1 MEPEFVLMIGMVEFE
16 SAQILI
22 IHGDAVHAPRAG
34 GGDRHHSTVD
44 LVSFMAPK
52 AHLSEPHTRECGG
65 KTGEPAG
72 TRTQG
77 LALMGQ
83 F

>member
-44 LVSFMAPK
+44 LVSFMA
-52 AHLSEPHTRECGG
+52 
-65 KTGEPAG
+65 
-72 TRTQG
+72 
-77 LALMGQ
+77 
-83 F
+83 

>member
-1 MEPEFVLMIGMVEFE
+1 MNQLRLQSRINSGSVQVEEMEPEFVLMIGMVEFE

-44 LVSFMAPK
+44 LVSFMA
-52 AHLSEPHTRECGG
+52 
-65 KTGEPAG
+65 
-72 TRTQG
+72 
-77 LALMGQ
+77 
-83 F
+83 